1 MTRTGEPRQTE
12 ATQDRDEDLS
22 TNPDFAADTT
32 EETTENLII
41 ITITNF
47 S

>member
-1 MTRTGEPRQTE
+1 MRKTGEPRPTE
-12 ATQDRDEDLS
+12 ATQDRDEDLL

-32 EETTENLII
+32 EEITENLII